1 MTLLSM
7 HAIQILVLLSD
18 KGKKDRSMIVKWVSD
33 KVMTPNDGKYHLLV
47 FDGNR
52 TETTITNGNSKSK
65 ESNYYN
71 C

>member
-1 MTLLSM
+1 MILLSL

-33 KVMTPNDGKYHLLV
+33 KVMTPNDEKYYLLV
-47 FDGNR
+47 FDDNR

-65 ESNYYN
+65 ESNY
-71 C
+71 